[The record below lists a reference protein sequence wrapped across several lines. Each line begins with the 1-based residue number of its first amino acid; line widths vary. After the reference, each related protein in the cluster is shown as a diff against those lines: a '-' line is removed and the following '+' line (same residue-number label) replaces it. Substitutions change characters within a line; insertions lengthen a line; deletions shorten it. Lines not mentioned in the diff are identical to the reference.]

1 MPDKDAPYTWSKEE
15 LKRIDPEPIVFEGQ
29 TFDAYQC
36 TQQQR
41 KIERAIRKTKREL
54 IALDSAIKAAPDEL
68 KEALQT
74 SFDAKSV
81 MLKRQRE
88 LYQRFSKAANLKEQN
103 ERAQE
108 HGFDRSLSARASAAA
123 RKHQIYADGR

>member
-1 MPDKDAPYTWSKEE
+1 MPDKDAPYTWSKED
-15 LKRIDPEPIVFEGQ
+15 LGAIDPDPIVFEGQ

-41 KIERAIRKTKREL
+41 KIERAIRKSKREL

-68 KEALQT
+68 KEQLQATFDTKSAL
-74 SFDAKSV
+74 
-81 MLKRQRE
+81 LKRQRD
-88 LYQRFSKAANLKEQN
+88 LYKRFSEAAKLKEQN

-108 HGFDRSLSARASAAA
+108 YGFGRSLSAKANAAA
-123 RKHQIYADGR
+123 RRR